1 MPDLLDTRLEN
12 RWLVYPNHANN
23 LGTVHGGFVMKWM
36 DQLDAMAAMRF
47 AGRACVTVRFEQI
60 NFERPVDVGDITVIE
75 AYVYAAGRTSVR
87 VRLRA
92 HRENPRT
99 GERVATAESYAVYV
113 AIDDNREPVAFDREL
128 TTETEEAVR
137 FQEDALAGDNDID
150 PEAV

>member
-36 DQLDAMAAMRF
+36 DQLGAMAAMRF
-47 AGRACVTVRFEQI
+47 AGRACVTARFDQI

-137 FQEDALAGDNDID
+137 LQEDALAGDNDID